1 MKFYEMCIFQ
11 MPGLFSPEQTSRAQ
25 AKLKDMFN
33 KVDKEEKLALIL
45 KNMFIMQK
53 LKKYNKNDI
62 SVRLDKII
70 KEAKYDQARNWAQ
83 KLRDDLD
90 KWNRRTNVEH
100 YHKQLWFHINY
111 YL

>member
-1 MKFYEMCIFQ
+1 
-11 MPGLFSPEQTSRAQ
+11 
-25 AKLKDMFN
+25 
-33 KVDKEEKLALIL
+33 
-45 KNMFIMQK
+45 MFIMHK

-90 KWNRRTNVEH
+90 K
-100 YHKQLWFHINY
+100 
-111 YL
+111 